1 MSRTE
6 EKPLIR
12 HFPQN
17 VRNLLKRGWTGD
29 PHSRE
34 SQSPTRNN
42 SSHCRKSPLNP
53 KLSATW
59 KVAMTRRS
67 IRLPDFPWHQLA
79 MMEIKTV
86 IALLCSRSKFQTVL
100 SPIN

>member
-34 SQSPTRNN
+34 SQSPI
-42 SSHCRKSPLNP
+42 RKQLFPVPQLPFEAHALRDP
-53 KLSATW
+53 KRRDHATLDF
-59 KVAMTRRS
+59 VAGIFPSCHRRS
-67 IRLPDFPWHQLA
+67 RVAIHRNDGPLA
-79 MMEIKTV
+79 FEEMTEAK
-86 IALLCSRSKFQTVL
+86 
-100 SPIN
+100 N